1 MNKQLGLLGKALQK
15 EGYRLT
21 AARRSILEAL
31 VNSGGHISADSLAE
45 AVHQT
50 APGVGR
56 MTVYRTLELLSE
68 LGLIRPVYQ
77 GTGAAHYILMEDG
90 HHHHL
95 ICSNC
100 DRVIEFEDCL
110 LEEMERALGG
120 RFNFHIQGHLIE
132 LYGLCHT
139 CRKV

>member
-1 MNKQLGLLGKALQK
+1 MNNQFAVLGKALHK

-21 AARRSILEAL
+21 EARRSILEAL
-31 VNSGGHISADSLAE
+31 VDSGGHISADGLAE
-45 AVHQT
+45 AVRQI

-77 GTGAAHYILMEDG
+77 GTGAAHYILMENG

-110 LEEMERALGG
+110 VEELARALGG
-120 RFNFHIQGHLIE
+120 RFDFKVQGHLIE
-132 LYGLCHT
+132 LYGVCQS
-139 CRKV
+139 